1 MTPEPVQAPAS
12 PEADEPETSAPAAPP
27 KPAAKAG
34 KATNAPAAPAAPAA
48 KPKAPAAPAGQDPH
62 DTAPVPCTAC
72 RTEPQPGSGDCYPRG
87 EAKVMV
93 CGPVQTGIPILRP
106 GQSMGTP
113 TPPSQTH

>member
-1 MTPEPVQAPAS
+1 MT
-12 PEADEPETSAPAAPP
+12 DGYRGGAAG
-27 KPAAKAG
+27 A
-34 KATNAPAAPAAPAA
+34 AA

-62 DTAPVPCTAC
+62 DAAPVPCTNC

-106 GQSMGTP
+106 GQSTGTP
-113 TPPSQTH
+113 TPGWPDHTH